1 MNRPFSV
8 IHLSDLHFGRIH
20 PEILQHLDDFLK
32 LRKKEIKLA
41 VLTGDLTQRA
51 KKTEF
56 IAAKEF
62 MESLDSPLFVV
73 PGNHDVPLYN
83 LFLRLLTPYRKFMRY
98 LGPFSKNYYEDD
110 DIAVFGLWT
119 VDNFTVKTGKLR
131 ESDLKDVEEKFSQ
144 VPDSKIKIIASH
156 HPLISMNHPR
166 VKQDLE
172 RLMKLSPHFLM
183 WGHEHQS
190 NVMSMNKDRI
200 FPLILSSGTSASTRT
215 RAEANS
221 FNFVTFNQKDF
232 VIEIYRHSKLL
243 GGFEVIDRKV
253 VPLFS

>member
-8 IHLSDLHFGRIH
+8 VHLSDLHFGRIH

-51 KKTEF
+51 KKNEF
-56 IAAKEF
+56 LAAKQF
-62 MESLDSPLFVV
+62 MESLDSSLFVV

-83 LFLRLLTPYRKFMRY
+83 LFLRFLSPYKKFMKY

-110 DIAVFGLWT
+110 DIAIFGLWT
-119 VDNFTVKTGKLR
+119 VDNFSVKTGKLR
-131 ESDLKDVEEKFSQ
+131 EQDMKELEKKFSE
-144 VPDSKIKIIASH
+144 VPSSKIKIVACH
-156 HPLISMNHPR
+156 HPLISM
-166 VKQDLE
+166 KSDME
-172 RLMKLSPHFLM
+172 RLLNLAPHLLM

-190 NVMSMNKDRI
+190 GIQQLNEKER
-200 FPLILSSGTSASTRT
+200 FPMILSSGTSTSSRT

-221 FNFVTFNQKDF
+221 FNYVTVNENEF
-232 VIEIYRHSKLL
+232 VIEIYRHSRLL

-253 VPLFS
+253 IPLFS